1 MIELCV
7 LHKGTLVI
15 ELRPIATSKANP
27 ICQAAMIL
35 QNMLSPSFLCIE
47 KDMRLIPISRN
58 AGIRTQIICNMFP
71 IIVLV

>member
-15 ELRPIATSKANP
+15 ELRSIATSKANP
-27 ICQAAMIL
+27 IRQATMIL
-35 QNMLSPSFLCIE
+35 QNMLSPGFLCIE
-47 KDMRLIPISRN
+47 KDMRLIAIGHN
-58 AGIRTQIICNMFP
+58 TGVRTQIICDAFP